1 MSTKIRFEKDQD
13 NAPAKH
19 ADVDHAAVNSEKED
33 NLNLGLVQQGSDVSE
48 EMKLDDARRVKAV
61 SPGLLVVKRFF
72 RNKLA
77 MVGLS
82 ILVVLFLFC
91 FLGAAIYPYSQSE
104 TFNTI
109 KEIEVDYAFAKIN
122 TSYNNL
128 NVVPDYRLPKSTV
141 RNSVN
146 IYIKDLDKQIANGG
160 SNQLISD
167 DDERYVITK
176 LADKV
181 YKLEYNGWTQV
192 AELRNSVSVGTFSAD
207 KIACEI
213 SLTEAN
219 DELRQLL
226 VDDWNAKAK
235 KVENVS
241 VVYNGST
248 YTLDSKNKV
257 VVCTYAALIENAEAR
272 IPEFG
277 DDIINEAYNHLDDRY
292 TVGGQTF
299 YVRPYNDKGNVG
311 YHVELLEDYPVLYS
325 TTLNFDRYNL
335 KEDLAIEFK
344 EATFN
349 AMGAMATAGINTTAY
364 TVAGKEYTI
373 TLNGDHYD
381 ITYQEGGEA
390 KQYVYMSDYSI
401 RRYTGEDTISVATK
415 LALRAVMDGM
425 IAAGK
430 KELETQV
437 EMEALDE
444 GEYVYDENGVL
455 QFAPEDFYV
464 KTEDKGFGQQFVFR
478 NNQEKMVADIN
489 APPSKEHI
497 LGLDGNA
504 MDVLARIM
512 YGGRISLLIGF
523 IVVFIEIIL
532 GSIMGGISG
541 YFGGVVDNIIMRI
554 VDIFYCIPTMP
565 ILIILGAM
573 FNTLKVDN
581 MLRVVY
587 MMMILGF
594 LGWPGIARL
603 VRGQILS
610 LREQDFMIAAE
621 ASGLTAK
628 RKILKHL
635 IPNVIPQLIV
645 QATMGLGGVILV
657 ESTLSFLGLGV
668 KFPIA
673 TWGQIINSVKDIDA
687 MQTYT
692 YIWIPVGGLICLA
705 VIAFNFVGD
714 GLRDAFD
721 PKMSR

>member
-19 ADVDHAAVNSEKED
+19 ADVDHGAVGAEKED
-33 NLNLGLVQQGSDVSE
+33 NLNLGLVQQGSDVAE

-77 MVGLS
+77 MVGLT

-104 TFNTI
+104 TFTTI

-122 TSYNNL
+122 TTYNNM
-128 NVVPDYRLPKSTV
+128 NVVPDYRMPKSTV

-160 SNQLISD
+160 TNQLISTD
-167 DDERYVITK
+167 DTRYVMTK

-192 AELRNSVSVGTFSAD
+192 ADLQTSKSVGTFSAD
-207 KIACEI
+207 KVGCEI
-213 SLTEAN
+213 SLTETN
-219 DELRQLL
+219 NELKQLL
-226 VDDWNAKAK
+226 LDDWAAKAK

-241 VVYNGST
+241 VVYNGAT
-248 YTLDSKNKV
+248 YTMDKTNKV
-257 VVCTYAALIENAEAR
+257 IVCTLAALTEDAEAR
-272 IPEFG
+272 LPEFG
-277 DDIINEAYNHLDDRY
+277 DEIVNEAYNHLDDRY
-292 TVGGQTF
+292 TVGTQTF
-299 YVRPYNDKGNVG
+299 YVRAYNSKGNVG
-311 YHVELLEDYPVLYS
+311 YHVELLEDYPVLYA

-335 KEDLAIEFK
+335 AEELSLEFK
-344 EATFN
+344 EETFN
-349 AMGAMATAGINTTAY
+349 ALGTMAAAAATTTTY
-364 TVAGKEYTI
+364 TVGGKEYTV
-373 TLNGDHYD
+373 TAVDDHYE

-390 KQYVYMSDYSI
+390 VQYVYMSSYSI
-401 RRYTGEDTISVATK
+401 RRYTGEDTISVRTK
-415 LALRAVMDGM
+415 LAFRAVMDSM
-425 IAAGK
+425 IAAEK
-430 KELETQV
+430 KEYETTI

-444 GEYVYDENGVL
+444 GNYIYDEGGNL
-455 QFAPEDFYV
+455 QFADEEFYV

-541 YFGGVVDNIIMRI
+541 YFGGAVDNIIMRI

-628 RKILKHL
+628 RKIAKHL

-645 QATMGLGGVILV
+645 QATMGLGGVILL

-692 YIWIPVGGLICLA
+692 YIWIPVGALICLA